1 MFPVKQI
8 LKAAVH
14 KQEQWRGVAKPGLHF
29 GDTADNRRLVAHLPQ
44 LTQKFRPTPWL
55 YNTHLQ
61 LVFLGVRKK
70 ASKPLNY
77 DHIDTLTMADGGKT
91 ALTWLG
97 YDLPATTQTIVVL
110 HTITGSPHS
119 MQELVQDLH
128 QLTGWRVVL
137 CVRRGHA
144 DLALQTPRMNILGS
158 IEDLREQLQ
167 LIQQRFPDS
176 PLYGVGSSAGS
187 GLLVRY
193 LGEEGEKAVFK
204 AGFAYCP
211 GYNTDEAFGKAHPV
225 YSRLMAKKLVR
236 QFITPNLA
244 QIGHLPSVPRLEAA
258 NNLAEFYD
266 HIYELAGHDDRT
278 AYSKASNPM
287 HVFEGISKPLMILNS
302 EDDPVCKIEN
312 AWPHLELIKRKTNM
326 VLVTTARGSHC
337 AHYEGWSAKSW
348 ASRLMA
354 NYFLAM
360 AQQEAQA

>member
-1 MFPVKQI
+1 MFPVKQM
-8 LKAAVH
+8 LQAALR
-14 KQEQWRGVAKPGLHF
+14 KQEQWRGVATPGLHF
-29 GDTADNRRLVAHLPQ
+29 ADTVDNRQLVAQLTQ
-44 LTQKFRPTPWL
+44 LTQKFQPTPWL

-77 DHIDTLTMADGGKT
+77 DRIDTLTMSDGGKT

-97 YDLPATTQTIVVL
+97 YDLPALTPTIVLL

-128 QLTGWRVVL
+128 KLTGWRIVL

-144 DLALQTPRMNILGS
+144 DLGLQTPQLNILGS
-158 IEDLREQLQ
+158 TADLREQLQ
-167 LIQQRFPDS
+167 FIQQRFPDS

-193 LGEEGEKAVFK
+193 LGEEGEAAVFK

-244 QIGHLPSVPRLEAA
+244 QIGHLSSVARLTAA
-258 NNLAEFYD
+258 INLADFHD
-266 HIYELAGHDDRT
+266 HIYELAGYSDNL
-278 AYSKASNPM
+278 AYSKACNPM
-287 HVFEGISKPLMILNS
+287 HVFEGINKPLMILNS

-312 AWPHLELIKRKTNM
+312 AYPHLELIKRKTNM

-337 AHYEGWSAKSW
+337 AHYEGWTAKSW
-348 ASRLMA
+348 AARLMA
-354 NYFLAM
+354 NYFLTIARQS
-360 AQQEAQA
+360 A